1 MSLDKTSKTN
11 RHLWPCLAVFILL
24 ILLSGCTSQQ
34 KSLKKDFPLE
44 LISRAKSDF
53 KSDIT
58 DWDIISEKPVEKRIN
73 LVIQRAW
80 GVETSVQEYS
90 ELKLTKYL
98 NAREFELDPNAPTEL
113 MVYIVK
119 ASEIRK
125 PVRSAKIR
133 MVVKLSNKES
143 TEPILL
149 GIVDGIEPRPDLSSG
164 VWMPRS
170 SYFRAAQYAI
180 SKLIHQLDNLHKAS
194 PSP

>member
-1 MSLDKTSKTN
+1 M
-11 RHLWPCLAVFILL
+11 
-24 ILLSGCTSQQ
+24 LSGCTSQE

-44 LISRAKSDF
+44 LISRAKSNF
-53 KSDIT
+53 KNDIT
-58 DWDIISEKPVEKRIN
+58 DWDITSEQPIAKSIN

-80 GVETSVQEYS
+80 GVETSVQEYF
-90 ELKLTKYL
+90 ELKLSKYL

-113 MVYIVK
+113 MVHILK
-119 ASEIRK
+119 ASEIHK

-133 MVVKLSNKES
+133 LAVKLSNKES
-143 TEPILL
+143 AEPILL

>member
-1 MSLDKTSKTN
+1 MSLDKTSKIN
-11 RHLWPCLAVFILL
+11 GHLWRCLAVFILL